1 MTEPIAPMS
10 EEVAKEEAERLIHA
24 AYQPTSYRDAS
35 PVPVIGSAPPIPQP
49 GRPPMSEKATDASV
63 MMTAA
68 GFLSLCLGGA
78 VSAVL
83 HYSGGANE
91 TVVICLCAAPPATL
105 LALGRLLRRAKE
117 VVEAA
122 PVEQHHHYS
131 GPVHQDQRTTHS
143 STRGVWAKTN
153 NQQ

>member
-1 MTEPIAPMS
+1 
-10 EEVAKEEAERLIHA
+10 
-24 AYQPTSYRDAS
+24 
-35 PVPVIGSAPPIPQP
+35 
-49 GRPPMSEKATDASV
+49 

-105 LALGRLLRRAKE
+105 LALSRLLRRAKE

-122 PVEQHHHYS
+122 PVEHHHHYS
-131 GPVHQDQRTTHS
+131 GPVYQDQRNVHTKTT
-143 STRGVWAKTN
+143 GVWARTDN
-153 NQQ
+153 REGQ